1 MILRPPRS
9 TRTDTLFPYTTLFRA
24 ILRVRRQFDH
34 AELDHLVD
42 RVVDGLTRHAEI
54 AGDIRWADD
63 SADDIRHHHRLRPAD
78 VGPAAVV
85 KPCLQAFVEPAEA
98 LTKCADELIGGHAT
112 PTLAPVADGAA
123 APARDK
129 GR

>member
-1 MILRPPRS
+1 MHMPDIDGLQ
-9 TRTDTLFPYTTLFRA
+9 
-24 ILRVRRQFDH
+24 VQ
-34 AELDHLVD
+34 AE
-42 RVVDGLTRHAEI
+42 LTRHAEI

-98 LTKCADELIGGHAT
+98 LKKCDDELIGAHAT
-112 PTLAPVADGAA
+112 PTLAPFADGATA
-123 APARDK
+123 TRRTKRGKGCARQRGVETEK
-129 GR
+129 KYK